1 MRMVSSMLLLRLKV
15 YATILIGGPTHVY
28 KLIEVLWD
36 LDAEH
41 SVVYATP
48 YPPFFDDVIGKEVV
62 FKVDRKKVGNRPNV
76 GTFKV
81 VNCSD
86 DHVIVNKFKTDP
98 VSSRLLPPTVFSPIY
113 EDVIQNPQ
121 PHDEISSLG
130 SRISVT
136 SDNMESIEVDMEAL
150 GAAYNLTKPN
160 EEFHLDASD
169 FLYKLIGKKLVFM
182 VDPQPVESDIICP
195 AYNVFKVSTHEFM
208 LKLIERLENRALNAC
223 AIVSASNVASI
234 KNPVS
239 HISGSVLPAH
249 KSIRVVNEI
258 VCNKRL
264 ASPYRDVPRSTKQKL
279 EDVFSRSID
288 ETWND
293 NEEASSSMNI

>member
-1 MRMVSSMLLLRLKV
+1 MWKEN
-15 YATILIGGPTHVY
+15 
-28 KLIEVLWD
+28 KECC
-36 LDAEH
+36 EE
-41 SVVYATP
+41 VVYATP

-150 GAAYNLTKPN
+150 GAAYNLTKPVQN
-160 EEFHLDASD
+160 SLD
-169 FLYKLIGKKLVFM
+169 
-182 VDPQPVESDIICP
+182 
-195 AYNVFKVSTHEFM
+195 
-208 LKLIERLENRALNAC
+208 
-223 AIVSASNVASI
+223 
-234 KNPVS
+234 
-239 HISGSVLPAH
+239 
-249 KSIRVVNEI
+249 
-258 VCNKRL
+258 
-264 ASPYRDVPRSTKQKL
+264 
-279 EDVFSRSID
+279 
-288 ETWND
+288 
-293 NEEASSSMNI
+293 